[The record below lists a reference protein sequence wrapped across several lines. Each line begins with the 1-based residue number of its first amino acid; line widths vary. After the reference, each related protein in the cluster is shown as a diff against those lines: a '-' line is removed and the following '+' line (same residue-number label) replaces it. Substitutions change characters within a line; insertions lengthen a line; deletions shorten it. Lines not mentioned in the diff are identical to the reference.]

1 MKNAQAT
8 ITKGVRSTLGVFTP
22 EMVIR
27 GPKLPRH
34 LAIVPN
40 WREPGQHEA
49 ADVWSAADETH
60 LAAAVTGTTPT
71 GRELIQKALLRSQK
85 HPEMSQG
92 VQVDSCRSLLNPNE
106 LALLELT
113 LARNGTQGAFV
124 GDNLWRVDYRRRP
137 PTMEEF
143 ITDAHYLGRMLHPNG
158 QCGIWPVWFRT
169 LCDEFDRESL
179 LHNVVLT
186 GALGTGKTTVMV
198 VVLLFRI
205 CHLLLLKRPAE
216 MFEQGAGAALYFVII
231 SVTREAAQQ
240 TAFSQAA
247 SLMAASPFFREAT
260 QILNANAPSGGDI
273 ELASAESNETN
284 SSLHLISGSK
294 AQHLIGRNIVG
305 IGFDEG
311 NYRLEKDQ
319 DATAFELYE
328 VMRNRVLSRLKTRE
342 GYLPGITIIASSAR
356 DESSVT
362 EQVRHEIEAAGKPRE
377 QRVFQKAIYEVKPLP
392 AHSVGT
398 CFKVAYGLPHQ
409 EPALLCGT
417 YDRDGKQVDSSLETA
432 PVAPSPEAK
441 IVLVPIIYREAFE
454 RNCRLALQDICGI
467 SCGGSGRLFP
477 TMTDVDRCLEI
488 SKQEGVPRTSRQD
501 EISISAEDSM
511 NIWDF
516 LDHNSFLTKRSGQ
529 VIPSRH
535 PERKRY
541 AHIDLATQ
549 SFAGIA
555 IGHLVGQQSVD
566 GLIRNGQPFSE
577 LRLVVEYDV
586 ILAITPGKT
595 KAINF
600 EKIQSFFV
608 WLKVECG
615 FNFGLITADQYQSTM
630 PLQMLEAK
638 GLPVGRLSIDKD
650 KTAYR
655 QWRAAFE
662 EHRIRLA
669 LNQRLYR
676 EAAELI
682 ERDKKYDHP
691 AKGTKDVTDA
701 AAGVYM
707 NAVNS
712 EEAKNL
718 HVTNEPGLHWEAANT
733 LAPDP
738 YAPPITIPLK
748 PYYLTKP
755 PRQFTA

>member
-1 MKNAQAT
+1 MQNAQA
-8 ITKGVRSTLGVFTP
+8 ITTDVAGSTLGVLSP
-22 EMVIR
+22 EGVIL
-27 GPKLPRH
+27 GPKFSRH
-34 LAIVPN
+34 LAIVPE
-40 WREPGQHEA
+40 WTEPGRVETTE
-49 ADVWSAADETH
+49 VWSAADEAR
-60 LAAAVTGTTPT
+60 LAAAVAATTPT
-71 GRELIQKALLRSQK
+71 GRELIQKAIWRSQK
-85 HPEMSQG
+85 LQMSG
-92 VQVDSCRSLLNPNE
+92 HEEFLDHCRSLLNPNE
-106 LALLELT
+106 LALLDIA
-113 LARNGTQGAFV
+113 LARSETQSAFLR
-124 GDNLWRVDYRRRP
+124 DNLWRVDYRRRP

-143 ITDAHYLGRMLHPNG
+143 ITNAYYLGTMLHPDRSSG
-158 QCGIWPVWFRT
+158 MWPVWYKI
-169 LCDEFDRESL
+169 LCDEFDRDSF

-186 GALGTGKTTVMV
+186 GALGTGKTTVLV
-198 VVLLFRI
+198 VILLYRI
-205 CHLLLLKRPAE
+205 CQSLLLRRPAE
-216 MFEQGAGAALYFVII
+216 MFEQGMGAVLYFVII
-231 SVTREAAQQ
+231 SVTRETAQQ
-240 TAFSQAA
+240 TAFPQAT

-260 QILNANAPSGGDI
+260 RISTGNAPSGGDI
-273 ELASAESNETN
+273 ELTGAKSNETLT
-284 SSLHLISGSK
+284 SLHLISGSK
-294 AQHLIGRNIVG
+294 AQHLIGRNIIG

-319 DATAFELYE
+319 DATAFGLYE
-328 VMRNRVLSRLKTRE
+328 VMRNRLLSRLKTRE
-342 GYLPGITIIASSAR
+342 GYLPGISIIASSAR

-362 EQVRHEIEAAGKPRE
+362 EQVRLEIEAAGKPRE
-377 QRVFQKAIYEVKPLP
+377 QRVFQKAIYEVKPLQG
-392 AHSVGT
+392 VGREGYI
-398 CFKVAYGLPHQ
+398 KVTYGLPHQ
-409 EPALLCGT
+409 EPTLLCGS
-417 YDRDGKQVDSSLETA
+417 YDRDGKLLDASLETA
-432 PVAPSPEAK
+432 LVAASPETKA
-441 IVLVPIIYREAFE
+441 VLVPAIYREAFE

-488 SKQEGVPRTSRQD
+488 SKQEGVPRTWRKD
-501 EISISAEDSM
+501 EISISSEDSM

-535 PERKRY
+535 PERMRY

-555 IGHLVGQQSVD
+555 IGHLVGQRSVD

-600 EKIQSFFV
+600 EKIQNFFV
-608 WLKVECG
+608 WLKAECG

-638 GLPVGRLSIDKD
+638 GIPVGRLSIDKD

-682 ERDKKYDHP
+682 ERDKKYDHL
-691 AKGTKDVTDA
+691 AKGSKDVTDA
-701 AAGVYM
+701 AAGAYL

-718 HVTNEPGLHWEAANT
+718 HVANEPGLYWGAANT
-733 LAPDP
+733 SALDP
-738 YAPPITIPLK
+738 HSPPITIPLK

-755 PRQFTA
+755 PQQFTG